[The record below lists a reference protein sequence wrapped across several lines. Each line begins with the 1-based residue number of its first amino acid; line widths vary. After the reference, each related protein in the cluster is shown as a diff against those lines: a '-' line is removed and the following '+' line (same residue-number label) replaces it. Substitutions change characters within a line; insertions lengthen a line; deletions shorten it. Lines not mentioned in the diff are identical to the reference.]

1 MAAESA
7 PAQDLR
13 ACVQQ
18 ALDQARKQ
26 GATAAAVSL
35 ERGEGLTVAVR
46 LGELETVEREQD
58 QGLSITAYFGQRRGT
73 ASSTDLREDSVARTV
88 EAACQIARSTEEDPC
103 HGLPDEERLAF
114 EYPELDLHHPW
125 DIDSDGA
132 TRLALECEDAARTD
146 SRIVNSEGAEVRRYD
161 GIRVLG
167 NSLGFTGVYRRSSS
181 DLSCCVVAA
190 DGNGAQER
198 DYWHSTHCNWRKVQ
212 DPETVGRIAAERT
225 VRRLGAR
232 PLASCIAPVLF
243 EAPVARSLLGHF
255 VGAASGRALYHEAS
269 FLLGRKDEQVWAE
282 DIRLIERPREVGG
295 VASAPFDAEGVET
308 QERVVVDG
316 GILRGWFLGSY
327 SARRLGLASTG
338 NAGGVRNLSL
348 ETQAPTLS
356 WEELLQRLGRGLV
369 VTELM
374 GQGVNQV
381 TGDYSRGAAGF
392 WVEDGAVVHP
402 VHEITIAGS
411 LPDMYRG
418 IAAVGAEQDRRGS
431 LQTGALLVDQMQI
444 AGV

>member
-1 MAAESA
+1 MAAEST

-18 ALDQARKQ
+18 ALDQARQQ
-26 GATAAAVSL
+26 GATAAAVAL
-35 ERGEGLTVAVR
+35 ECGEGLTVAVR
-46 LGELETVEREQD
+46 MGELETVEHERD
-58 QGLSITAYFGQRRGT
+58 QGLSITAYFGQRRGH

-125 DIDSDGA
+125 DIDSDEA
-132 TRLALECEDAARTD
+132 ARLALECEGAARTD

-167 NSLGFTGVYRRSSS
+167 NSLGFMGAYRRSSH
-181 DLSCCVVAA
+181 DLSCCVVAS
-190 DGNGAQER
+190 DGDGALER
-198 DYWHSTHCNWRKVQ
+198 DYWHSAHCDWRKVQ
-212 DPETVGRIAAERT
+212 DPETVGRTAAERT

-232 PLASCIAPVLF
+232 PLESCAAPVLF

-269 FLLGRKDEQVWAE
+269 FLLGRMDEQVWAE
-282 DIRLIERPREVGG
+282 GIRLVERPREVGG

-308 QERVVVDG
+308 QERIVVDG
-316 GILRGWFLGSY
+316 GVLRGWFLSSY
-327 SARRLGLASTG
+327 SARRLGLTSTG
-338 NAGGVRNLSL
+338 NAGGIRNLSL

-392 WVEDGAVVHP
+392 WVEDGAVAHP

-418 IAAVGAEQDRRGS
+418 IIAVGTEQDRRGS
-431 LQTGALLVDQMQI
+431 LQTGALLVGQMQI
-444 AGV
+444 AGI

>member
-13 ACVQQ
+13 ASVQQ
-18 ALDQARKQ
+18 ALDQARQQ

-46 LGELETVEREQD
+46 LGELETVEHEQD
-58 QGLSITAYFGQRRGT
+58 QGLSISAYFGHRRGH
-73 ASSTDLREDSVARTV
+73 ASSTDLREDSIARTV

-114 EYPELDLHHPW
+114 EYPELDLHHPR
-125 DIDSDGA
+125 DIDSDEA
-132 TRLALECEDAARTD
+132 ARLATECEDAARAD
-146 SRIVNSEGAEVRRYD
+146 PRIVNSEGAEVRRYD
-161 GIRVLG
+161 GVRVLG
-167 NSLGFTGVYRRSSS
+167 NSLGFMGAYRRSSH

-190 DGNGAQER
+190 GEDGAQER
-198 DYWHSTHCNWRKVQ
+198 DYWHSAHCDWRKVQ

-225 VRRLGAR
+225 MRRLGAR
-232 PLASCIAPVLF
+232 PLASCTAPVLF

-255 VGAASGRALYHEAS
+255 VGAASGRALYQEAS
-269 FLLGRKDEQVWAE
+269 FLLGRMDEPVWAE
-282 DIRLIERPREVGG
+282 DIRLVERPREVGG

-308 QERVVVDG
+308 RERIVVDDG
-316 GILRGWFLGSY
+316 VLRGWFLSSY

-348 ETQAPTLS
+348 ETRALALS
-356 WEELLQRLGRGLV
+356 WEALLQRLGRGLV

-374 GQGVNQV
+374 GQGVNPV

-392 WVEDGAVVHP
+392 WVEDGAAVHP

-418 IAAVGAEQDRRGS
+418 VVAVGAEQDRRGS
-431 LQTGALLVDQMQI
+431 LQTGALLVGQMQI
-444 AGV
+444 AGA

>member
-1 MAAESA
+1 MAAEST

-18 ALDQARKQ
+18 ALDQARQQ

-58 QGLSITAYFGQRRGT
+58 QGLSISAYFGHRRGH
-73 ASSTDLREDSVARTV
+73 ASSTDLREDSIARTV
-88 EAACQIARSTEEDPC
+88 EAACQIAQSTEEDPC

-125 DIDSDGA
+125 DIDSDEA
-132 TRLALECEDAARTD
+132 TRLALECEDAARAD

-161 GIRVLG
+161 GVRVLG
-167 NSLGFTGVYRRSSS
+167 NSMGFMGAYRRSSH

-190 DGNGAQER
+190 DEDGAQER
-198 DYWHSTHCNWRKVQ
+198 DYWHSAHCDWRKVQ

-232 PLASCIAPVLF
+232 PLASCTAPVLF

-269 FLLGRKDEQVWAE
+269 FLLGRMNEQIWAE
-282 DIRLIERPREVGG
+282 DIRLVERPREVGG

-316 GILRGWFLGSY
+316 GVLRGWFLSSY
-327 SARRLGLASTG
+327 SARRLGLTSTG
-338 NAGGVRNLSL
+338 NAGGIRNLSL
-348 ETQAPTLS
+348 ETRTSALS

-392 WVEDGAVVHP
+392 WVEDGVAAHP

-418 IAAVGAEQDRRGS
+418 IVAVGAEQDRRGS

>member
-18 ALDQARKQ
+18 ALDQARQQ

-35 ERGEGLTVAVR
+35 ERGEGLMVAVR

-103 HGLPDEERLAF
+103 HGLPDEKRLAF

-125 DIDSDGA
+125 DIDSDEA
-132 TRLALECEDAARTD
+132 TQLALECEDAARTD

-232 PLASCIAPVLF
+232 SLASCIAPVLF

-348 ETQAPTLS
+348 ETQAPALS

-418 IAAVGAEQDRRGS
+418 IVAVGAEQDRRGS

>member
-7 PAQDLR
+7 PAKDLR

-18 ALDQARKQ
+18 ALDQAREH

-46 LGELETVEREQD
+46 LGELETVEHEQD
-58 QGLSITAYFGQRRGT
+58 QGLSITAYFGQRRGH

-103 HGLPDEERLAF
+103 HGLPDEKRLAF
-114 EYPELDLHHPW
+114 EYPELELHHPR
-125 DIDSDGA
+125 DIDSDEA
-132 TRLALECEDAARTD
+132 ARLALECEDAARAD

-167 NSLGFTGVYRRSSS
+167 NSLGFTGAYRRSSH

-190 DGNGAQER
+190 DGDGSQER
-198 DYWHSTHCNWRKVQ
+198 DYWHSTHCDWRKVQ
-212 DPETVGRIAAERT
+212 DPETVGRMAAERT
-225 VRRLGAR
+225 LRRLGAR
-232 PLASCIAPVLF
+232 PLASCVAPVLF

-269 FLLGRKDEQVWAE
+269 FLLGRMDEQVWAG
-282 DIRLIERPREVGG
+282 DIRLVERPREVGG

-316 GILRGWFLGSY
+316 GVLRGWFLSSY

-348 ETQAPTLS
+348 ETRASALS
-356 WEELLQRLGRGLV
+356 WEELLRRLGRGLV

-392 WVEDGAVVHP
+392 WVEDGAVAHP

-418 IAAVGAEQDRRGS
+418 IVAVGAEQDRRGS
-431 LQTGALLVDQMQI
+431 LQTGALLVDQMQV

>member
-7 PAQDLR
+7 SAQDLR

-18 ALDQARKQ
+18 ALDQARWQ

-46 LGELETVEREQD
+46 MGELETVEHEQD
-58 QGLSITAYFGQRRGT
+58 QGLSITAYFGQRRGH

-88 EAACQIARSTEEDPC
+88 EAACQIAQSTEEDPC

-125 DIDSDGA
+125 DIGSDEA
-132 TRLALECEDAARTD
+132 ARLALECEGAARVD

-167 NSLGFTGVYRRSSS
+167 NSLGFMGAYRRSSH

-190 DGNGAQER
+190 GEDGALER
-198 DYWHSTHCNWRKVQ
+198 DYWHSAHCDWRKVQ
-212 DPETVGRIAAERT
+212 NPETVGSIAAERT

-232 PLASCIAPVLF
+232 PLESCAAPVLF

-269 FLLGRKDEQVWAE
+269 FLLGRMDEQVWAE
-282 DIRLIERPREVGG
+282 DIRLVERPREVGG

-308 QERVVVDG
+308 QERVVVDSG
-316 GILRGWFLGSY
+316 VLRGWFLSSY

-338 NAGGVRNLSL
+338 NAGGIRNLSL

-392 WVEDGAVVHP
+392 WVEDGVVAHP
-402 VHEITIAGS
+402 VHEITIAGF

-418 IAAVGAEQDRRGS
+418 IVAVGAEQDRRNS

>member
-18 ALDQARKQ
+18 ALDQARQQ

-125 DIDSDGA
+125 DIDSDEA

-418 IAAVGAEQDRRGS
+418 IVAVGVEQDRRGS
-431 LQTGALLVDQMQI
+431 LQTGALLVDRMQI

>member
-18 ALDQARKQ
+18 ALDQARQQ
-26 GATAAAVSL
+26 GATAAAISL

-125 DIDSDGA
+125 DIDSDEA

-167 NSLGFTGVYRRSSS
+167 NSLGFTGAYRRSSS

-418 IAAVGAEQDRRGS
+418 IVAVGAEQDRRGS
-431 LQTGALLVDQMQI
+431 LQTGALLVDRMQI

>member
-1 MAAESA
+1 MTAESDT
-7 PAQDLR
+7 AQDLR

-18 ALDQARKQ
+18 ALDQARQQ

-46 LGELETVEREQD
+46 LGELETVEHERD
-58 QGLSITAYFGQRRGT
+58 QGLSITAYFGQRRGH

-88 EAACQIARSTEEDPC
+88 EAACQIAHSTEEDSC

-114 EYPELDLHHPW
+114 DYPELELYHPW
-125 DIDSDGA
+125 DIDSDA
-132 TRLALECEDAARTD
+132 AARLALECEDAARAD

-167 NSLGFTGVYRRSSS
+167 NSLGFMGTYRRSSH

-190 DGNGAQER
+190 DEDGAQER
-198 DYWHSTHCNWRKVQ
+198 DYWHSSHCDWRKVQ
-212 DPETVGRIAAERT
+212 DPETVGRVAAERT

-232 PLASCIAPVLF
+232 PLASCAAPVLF

-255 VGAASGRALYHEAS
+255 VGAASGRALYQEAS
-269 FLLGRKDEQVWAE
+269 FLLDRQDEQVWAE
-282 DIRLIERPREVGG
+282 NINLTERPREVGG

-308 QERVVVDG
+308 QERVVVDSG
-316 GILRGWFLGSY
+316 VLRGWFLSSY
-327 SARRLGLASTG
+327 SARRLGLTSTG
-338 NAGGVRNLSL
+338 NAGGVRNLAL
-348 ETQAPTLS
+348 ETRASALP
-356 WEELLQRLGRGLV
+356 WEEMLQRLGRGLV

-374 GQGVNQV
+374 GQGVNLV

-392 WVEDGAVVHP
+392 WVEDGTVVHP

-418 IAAVGAEQDRRGS
+418 IVAVGAEQDRRGS

-444 AGV
+444 AGI

>member
-1 MAAESA
+1 MAAEST

-18 ALDQARKQ
+18 ALDQARQQ

-58 QGLSITAYFGQRRGT
+58 QGLSISAYFGHRRGH
-73 ASSTDLREDSVARTV
+73 ASSTDLREDSIARTV
-88 EAACQIARSTEEDPC
+88 EAACQIAQSTEEDPC

-125 DIDSDGA
+125 DIDSDEA
-132 TRLALECEDAARTD
+132 TRLALECEDAARAD

-167 NSLGFTGVYRRSSS
+167 NSMGFMGAYRRSSH

-190 DGNGAQER
+190 DEDGAQER
-198 DYWHSTHCNWRKVQ
+198 DYWHSAHCDWRKVQ

-232 PLASCIAPVLF
+232 PLASCTAPVLF

-269 FLLGRKDEQVWAE
+269 FLLDRMNEQIWAE
-282 DIRLIERPREVGG
+282 DIRLVERPREVGG

-316 GILRGWFLGSY
+316 GVLRGWFLSSY
-327 SARRLGLASTG
+327 SARRLGLTSTG
-338 NAGGVRNLSL
+338 NAGGIRNLSL
-348 ETQAPTLS
+348 ETRTPALS

-392 WVEDGAVVHP
+392 WVEDGVVAHP

>member
-18 ALDQARKQ
+18 ALDQARQQ

-103 HGLPDEERLAF
+103 HGLPDKERLAF

-125 DIDSDGA
+125 DIDSDEA

-418 IAAVGAEQDRRGS
+418 IVAVGAEQDRRGS
-431 LQTGALLVDQMQI
+431 FQTGALLVDQMQI

>member
-1 MAAESA
+1 MVAESA
-7 PAQDLR
+7 PAQALR

-18 ALDQARKQ
+18 ALDQARQQ
-26 GATAAAVSL
+26 GATAAAASL
-35 ERGEGLTVAVR
+35 ERGEGLTVSVR

-73 ASSTDLREDSVARTV
+73 ASSTDLREDSIARTV

-103 HGLPDEERLAF
+103 NGLPDEERLAF
-114 EYPELDLHHPW
+114 EYPELELHHPW
-125 DIDSDGA
+125 DLDSDEA

-161 GIRVLG
+161 GVRVLG
-167 NSLGFTGVYRRSSS
+167 NSLGFMGAYRRSSH
-181 DLSCCVVAA
+181 DLSCCVVAS
-190 DGNGAQER
+190 DGNEAQER
-198 DYWHSTHCNWRKVQ
+198 DYWHSTHCDWRKIQ

-232 PLASCIAPVLF
+232 SLSSCVAPVLF
-243 EAPVARSLLGHF
+243 EATVARSLLGHF

-316 GILRGWFLGSY
+316 GVLRGWFLGSY
-327 SARRLGLASTG
+327 SARRLGLTSTG

-348 ETQAPTLS
+348 ETQTPALS

-392 WVEDGAVVHP
+392 WVEDGAVAHP

-418 IAAVGAEQDRRGS
+418 IVAVGAEQDCRGS
-431 LQTGALLVDQMQI
+431 LQTGALLVDRMQI

>member
-1 MAAESA
+1 MAAEPT

-13 ACVQQ
+13 ASVQQ
-18 ALDQARKQ
+18 ALDQARQQ

-35 ERGEGLTVAVR
+35 ECGDGLTVAVR
-46 LGELETVEREQD
+46 MGELETVEHERD
-58 QGLSITAYFGQRRGT
+58 QGLSITAYFGQRRGH

-114 EYPELDLHHPW
+114 EYPELDLHHPR
-125 DIDSDGA
+125 DIDSDEA
-132 TRLALECEDAARTD
+132 ARLALECEGAARTD

-167 NSLGFTGVYRRSSS
+167 NSLGFMGTYRRSSH
-181 DLSCCVVAA
+181 DLSCCVVAS
-190 DGNGAQER
+190 DGDGALER
-198 DYWHSTHCNWRKVQ
+198 DYWHSAHCDWRKVQ
-212 DPETVGRIAAERT
+212 DPETVGRTAAERT

-232 PLASCIAPVLF
+232 PLESCTAPVLF

-269 FLLGRKDEQVWAE
+269 FLLGRMDEQVWAE
-282 DIRLIERPREVGG
+282 GIRLVERPREVGG

-308 QERVVVDG
+308 QERIVVDG
-316 GILRGWFLGSY
+316 GVLRGWFLSSY
-327 SARRLGLASTG
+327 SARRLGLTSTG
-338 NAGGVRNLSL
+338 NAGGIRNLSL

-392 WVEDGAVVHP
+392 WVEDGAVAHP

-418 IAAVGAEQDRRGS
+418 IIAVGTEQDRRGS

-444 AGV
+444 AGI

>member
-1 MAAESA
+1 MTAESTS
-7 PAQDLR
+7 AQDLR

-18 ALDQARKQ
+18 ALDQARQQ

-35 ERGEGLTVAVR
+35 ECGEGLTVAVR
-46 LGELETVEREQD
+46 MGELETVEHERD
-58 QGLSITAYFGQRRGT
+58 QGLSIAAYFGQRRGR

-88 EAACQIARSTEEDPC
+88 EAACQIAQSTEEDPC

-125 DIDSDGA
+125 DIDSDEA
-132 TRLALECEDAARTD
+132 ARLALECEGAARSD
-146 SRIVNSEGAEVRRYD
+146 SRIVNSEGVAVRCYK
-161 GIRVLG
+161 GIRMLG
-167 NSLGFTGVYRRSSS
+167 NSLGFMGAYRRSSH

-190 DGNGAQER
+190 DGEGALER
-198 DYWHSTHCNWRKVQ
+198 DHWHSAHCDWRRVQ
-212 DPETVGRIAAERT
+212 DPETVGRTAAERT

-232 PLASCIAPVLF
+232 PLESCAAPVLF

-269 FLLGRKDEQVWAE
+269 FLLGRMDEQVWAE
-282 DIRLIERPREVGG
+282 DICLVERPREVGG

-316 GILRGWFLGSY
+316 GVLRGWFLGSY
-327 SARRLGLASTG
+327 SARRLGLTSTG
-338 NAGGVRNLSL
+338 NAGGIRNLSL
-348 ETQAPTLS
+348 ETQAPTRS
-356 WEELLQRLGRGLV
+356 WEGLIQCLGRGLV

-418 IAAVGAEQDRRGS
+418 IVAVGTEQDRRGS
-431 LQTGALLVDQMQI
+431 LQTGALLVDQMKI
-444 AGV
+444 AGI